1 MVERLFQYIAW
12 LLENDRELHNP
23 KPRIVPVRNTM
34 IQIQLPKEKIAGVS
48 LKNHMLLAAG
58 ILGTTGASLKRMLAL
73 GAGGVVTKSIG
84 PVAIPGH
91 HGPALIPVDC
101 GLINAMGL
109 PNPSKDFVDEIAP
122 LKGEPVVVSI
132 FGGTP
137 EEFGTVA
144 SWFPDA
150 LAFELNLSC
159 PHAEGYGAAIGVDP
173 KTVRKC
179 TEIVKSFNK
188 PVWVKLTP
196 NVTDIKTIGKAAEE
210 GGADAL
216 VAINTVKAM
225 RISTGL
231 RRPVLGNTFGGL
243 SGKAIFPIA
252 VRSVYDLYDAVD
264 IPIIGCGGITTADN
278 VLEMMMAGASA
289 VQIGSGVYDSVNI
302 FSEIAAELYSPDGIS
317 AEEIVGCAHV

>member
-1 MVERLFQYIAW
+1 
-12 LLENDRELHNP
+12 
-23 KPRIVPVRNTM
+23 M
-34 IQIQLPKEKIAGVS
+34 IQIKLPEEEIAGVP
-48 LKNHMLLAAG
+48 LRNHMLLAAG
-58 ILGTTGASLKRMLAL
+58 ILGTTGASLKRMLNL

-84 PVAIPGH
+84 PKAIPGH
-91 HGPALIPVDC
+91 HGPALIPVDG

-109 PNPSKDFVDEIAP
+109 PNPSKDFVEEIAP

-150 LAFELNLSC
+150 AAFELNLSC
-159 PHAEGYGAAIGVDP
+159 PHAEGYGASIGVNP
-173 KTVRKC
+173 RVVREC
-179 TEIVKSFNK
+179 TEIVKTYNK

-196 NVTDIKTIGKAAEE
+196 NVTDIKIIGKAAEE
-210 GGADAL
+210 GGADAI
-216 VAINTVKAM
+216 VAVNTVKAM
-225 RISTGL
+225 RISTEL
-231 RRPVLGNTFGGL
+231 RRPVLGNVFGGL
-243 SGKAIFPIA
+243 SGQAIFPIA

-264 IPIIGCGGITTADN
+264 IPIIGCGGISSADN

-289 VQIGSGVYDSVNI
+289 VEIGSAIHDSVNI
-302 FSEIAAELYSPDGIS
+302 FSEIAADLYSKDGIP